1 MTSNTIKFI
10 AADMDG
16 TMLND
21 EGKLDPA
28 FFELFEEL
36 EKHNIMF
43 AAASGRQY
51 ASLADTFAPIK
62 DRMLFIAENGTMVK
76 RSNEE
81 IYSCTMDN
89 RDIAEIIKTA
99 RTIPGAVPVLSGKK
113 TSYTDTSD
121 TKYIEEIGK
130 YYHSVEFVDD
140 LLQVEDEF
148 IKISI
153 CHFGG
158 SEELVYPIMNEKFSA
173 NNQVVVSAKVWM
185 DIFNL
190 NGSKGDAIKHLQQSL
205 GFSYQESMCFGD
217 YFNDIE
223 MLKASYHSYAM
234 QNAHPEVKKHAR
246 FSAPSNNERGVSQ
259 VLREYL
265 SQLKRSA

>member
-1 MTSNTIKFI
+1 
-10 AADMDG
+10 MDG

-51 ASLADTFAPIK
+51 ASLVDTFTPIK

-76 RSNEE
+76 RNDEE
-81 IYSCTMDN
+81 LYSCVMDN
-89 RDIAEIIKTA
+89 QDITQIIKTA
-99 RTIPGAVPVLSGKK
+99 RTIEGAKIVLSGKK
-113 TSYTDTSD
+113 TSYAETTDP
-121 TKYIEEIGK
+121 KFIEEMKK
-130 YYHSVEFVDD
+130 YYHSLELVDD
-140 LLQVEDEF
+140 LLQIRDEF
-148 IKISI
+148 IKVSI

-158 SEELVYPIMNEKFSA
+158 SEKFVYPVMNKKFSK
-173 NNQVVVSAKVWM
+173 NNQVVVSAKIWM

-190 NGSKGDAIKHLQQSL
+190 NGSKGSAIKYLQETL
-205 GFSYQESMCFGD
+205 GFSYEETMCFGD

-234 QNAHPEVKKHAR
+234 ENAHPEVKKYAR
-246 FSAPSNNERGVSQ
+246 FSAPSNNDAGVSQ
-259 VLREYL
+259 ILREYL
-265 SQLKRSA
+265 SQLQKSA